1 MLKNTFR
8 VQYIDYEKDQYFE
21 IPEECP
27 HCGKIMSPKFYD
39 AVSDYRYDDR
49 SNNVTVSMLL
59 KCVSCDLFFTRM
71 FFPNQLIDRKIPSEL
86 KLSYTPPVE
95 ANIPEE
101 IESMSPNFSA
111 IYTQALTAKQSGLDQ
126 IYGMGLRK
134 ALEFLVKDFAIY
146 LNPTESENIK
156 KQSLGSVIKTYFTEF
171 ADITALFTAA
181 AWIGNDE
188 THYERKHPDKDAETI
203 RKFISVTMSQI
214 SSRLVLDEA
223 FKMIEETSQS

>member
-1 MLKNTFR
+1 MLKNNFP
-8 VQYIDYEKDQYFE
+8 VQYRDYQRDRYFE

-27 HCGKIMSPKFYD
+27 HCGKKMSPKFHY
-39 AVSDYRYDDR
+39 AVSEFSYIDG
-49 SNNVTVSMLL
+49 SNDVTVSMLL
-59 KCVSCDLFFTRM
+59 KCVSCELFFTRM

-86 KLSYTPPVE
+86 KLSYNPPVE
-95 ANIPEE
+95 ANIPEG

-171 ADITALFTAA
+171 AGITALFTAA
-181 AWIGNDE
+181 SWIGNDE

-223 FKMIEETSQS
+223 FKMIEESSKS